1 MVRVKKESE
10 WSMIVLNTTLEAA
23 PASAPRDLTV
33 VSKEGDPSLVSL
45 NWQPPKLANGLIS
58 GEFFFSSNKLKLF
71 IFPLNLIK
79 KNVKVLFL
87 MSQRMWIV

>member
-58 GEFFFSSNKLKLF
+58 GEFLFFE
-71 IFPLNLIK
+71 
-79 KNVKVLFL
+79 
-87 MSQRMWIV
+87 